1 MAELHGLAPDETET
15 IRLGAILHDVG
26 KIGIPDSVLLK
37 PSTLDEEERRIIETH
52 PEIGDK
58 LLEPLD
64 LLAGARPI
72 VRHHHERWNG
82 LGYPDGLAGEEIPL
96 GARIVAVADAIEVM
110 SARQLYRQ
118 PRIPAE
124 IVEELVAQRGVQW
137 DPEIV
142 DLALD
147 LIESGELELTSDGLR
162 LLEPAPA
169 APAASS
175 LAVLLVEDAETDAV
189 LVSDALERDLE
200 GAVIARTRSV
210 ADAANLVT
218 SSEWSVAIVD
228 HDLPDGSGVQ
238 VLDVL
243 RATYPALPIVM
254 LTNHGDEE
262 TVVEAFRRGASD
274 YVVKSAGYAER
285 LASRVRNLVGDDP
298 AAKTRDL
305 VRR

>member
-1 MAELHGLAPDETET
+1 M
-15 IRLGAILHDVG
+15 
-26 KIGIPDSVLLK
+26 
-37 PSTLDEEERRIIETH
+37 
-52 PEIGDK
+52 
-58 LLEPLD
+58 
-64 LLAGARPI
+64 
-72 VRHHHERWNG
+72 
-82 LGYPDGLAGEEIPL
+82 
-96 GARIVAVADAIEVM
+96 
-110 SARQLYRQ
+110 
-118 PRIPAE
+118 
-124 IVEELVAQRGVQW
+124 
-137 DPEIV
+137 
-142 DLALD
+142 
-147 LIESGELELTSDGLR
+147 
-162 LLEPAPA
+162 
-169 APAASS
+169 
-175 LAVLLVEDAETDAV
+175 LLVEDAETDAV